1 MRRTKRGWESSL
13 RKVLK
18 GLSSPRLAVALL
30 NAQIRIRGRARIP
43 LSVRLFGRIRLSG
56 GGRIEFGQGVTL
68 TGNIVPIELISRK
81 GARISIG
88 DHTFINYGLSISAHK
103 SVNIGCH
110 CLLGH
115 YLSIQDTDESAVEES
130 ETERSSNTAV
140 AIGDHVWIGAHVIIF
155 PGVSIGHHAAVGA
168 GSVVTRDIPA
178 YCLAVGNPARV
189 VRQFGPEQRPAIEVA
204 S

>member
-1 MRRTKRGWESSL
+1 MLRGWASSL
-13 RKVLK
+13 RKILKVLK
-18 GLSSPRLAVALL
+18 NPRLAVALL
-30 NAQIRIRGRARIP
+30 NAQIRIRGRARTP
-43 LSVRLFGRIRLSG
+43 LSVRLVGRIRLAGSG
-56 GGRIEFGQGVTL
+56 HIEFGQGVTL
-68 TGNIVPIELISRK
+68 MGNVVPVELISRK

-103 SVNIGCH
+103 SVDVGRH

-115 YLSIQDTDESAVEES
+115 YLNIRDTDESAV
-130 ETERSSNTAV
+130 T
-140 AIGDHVWIGAHVIIF
+140 IGDHVWIGAHVIIL
-155 PGVSIGHHAAVGA
+155 PGVSIGQHAAVGA

-189 VRQFGPEQRPAIEVA
+189 VRQFGPEQAPAIKAA

>member
-1 MRRTKRGWESSL
+1 
-13 RKVLK
+13 VLK
-18 GLSSPRLAVALL
+18 GLSSPRLAVSLL
-30 NAQIRIRGRARIP
+30 NAQIRIRGRARTP
-43 LSVRLFGRIRLSG
+43 LSVRLVGRIRLAGSG
-56 GGRIEFGQGVTL
+56 HIEFGQGVTL
-68 TGNIVPIELISRK
+68 LGNVVPVELICRK

-103 SVNIGCH
+103 SINIGRH

-115 YLSIQDTDESAVEES
+115 YLSIQDTDESAVEQS
-130 ETERSSNTAV
+130 EMERSSKTAV
-140 AIGDHVWIGAHVIIF
+140 TIGDHVWIGAHVIIL
-155 PGVSIGHHAAVGA
+155 PGVSIGQHSAVGA

-189 VRQFGPEQRPAIEVA
+189 VRRFGPEQVTAIKAA